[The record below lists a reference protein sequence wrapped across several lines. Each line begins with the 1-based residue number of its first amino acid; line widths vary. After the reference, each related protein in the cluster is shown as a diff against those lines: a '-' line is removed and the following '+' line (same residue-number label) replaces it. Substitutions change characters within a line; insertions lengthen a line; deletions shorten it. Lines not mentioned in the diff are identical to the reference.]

1 MSVVDPLAWLPL
13 AVIWAVTM
21 GACWLF
27 VSDVNR
33 GHIEPVGWLTAMVWF
48 MGTVVGIP
56 VALEYVTSTPLY
68 EWAYR
73 TNSGV
78 YIGSVPTPFQPVL
91 VIFVSFMKLK
101 SDLADSIRIYRLHQ
115 TIDFGGT
122 APGIGAKDV
131 CPCCGQYI
139 QEGLLH

>member
-78 YIGSVPTPFQPVL
+78 YIGSVPTPFQPML
-91 VIFVSFMKLK
+91 VIFVAGIL
-101 SDLADSIRIYRLHQ
+101 YREITWLVLWMLRRYVQPLIKYVFHAY
-115 TIDFGGT
+115 GWR
-122 APGIGAKDV
+122 
-131 CPCCGQYI
+131 
-139 QEGLLH
+139 E

>member
-1 MSVVDPLAWLPL
+1 MSVVDPLVWLRF
-13 AVIWAVTM
+13 AVIWTVTV

-27 VSDVNR
+27 VSLVYR
-33 GHIEPVGWLTAMVWF
+33 GHIELVGWLAAMVWL

-68 EWAYR
+68 EWAYQ

-91 VIFVSFMKLK
+91 VIFVAGILYCEITWLVLWMLSTRCSSTRM
-101 SDLADSIRIYRLHQ
+101 
-115 TIDFGGT
+115 GGW
-122 APGIGAKDV
+122 
-131 CPCCGQYI
+131 
-139 QEGLLH
+139 